1 MAATA
6 PSLAVIEP
14 TLTPVAGI
22 WDTEEAKL
30 FARYRTTIQFTGR
43 VMGGVPQKPEIIESW
58 LRQRIIGGDEEIR
71 LQMIRTM
78 DELGYDV
85 SADMTHDELL
95 EMSKKFAQERSGNTF
110 RRDERG
116 LFIADYQ
123 VKACLKENVAI
134 LYPYSEKANRMGP
147 TQKAARAFW
156 AERVFIDEYNVHL
169 CRDGVPLTEPD
180 GKHLQIG
187 HVPSP
192 KGPKSTLTYYDYC
205 LQPELTFTMS
215 SLEDMVTGEM
225 WQRVLLAAQRNGLGA
240 IRSLSSGQFKVTA
253 FDKVEV

>member
-14 TLTPVAGI
+14 ALTPVVGLWA
-22 WDTEEAKL
+22 EERSKL
-30 FARYRTTIQFTGR
+30 FARYRATIQFTGR

-71 LQMIRTM
+71 LQMLRTM

-85 SADMTHDELL
+85 SNDMSHEELL
-95 EMSKKFAQERSGNTF
+95 AMSKQFAQERSGNTF
-110 RRDERG
+110 RRDETG

-123 VKACLKENVAI
+123 VKAMLKENVSI
-134 LYPYSEKANRMGP
+134 LYPYNEPTYRMGL
-147 TQKAARAFW
+147 TKKAAKAFW
-156 AERVFIDEYNVHL
+156 AERVFVDEYNIHL

-205 LQPELTFTMS
+205 IQPELTFTMS
-215 SLEDMVTGEM
+215 SAEDRIEGEM
-225 WQRVLLAAQRNGLGA
+225 WQRVLLLAERNGLGA
-240 IRSLSSGQFKVTA
+240 IRSLSSGQFTVTA
-253 FDKVEV
+253 FDKL

>member
-1 MAATA
+1 
-6 PSLAVIEP
+6 
-14 TLTPVAGI
+14 
-22 WDTEEAKL
+22 
-30 FARYRTTIQFTGR
+30 
-43 VMGGVPQKPEIIESW
+43 MGGVPQKPEIIESW

-116 LFIADYQ
+116 LFLADYQ
-123 VKACLKENVAI
+123 VKAMLKENVAI

-253 FDKVEV
+253 FDKL